1 MTAGLTTLAQTV
13 AGVRSRLAEA
23 GIADAAMEARIL
35 IGGLLALSA
44 TEIFVGGDRLLDASE
59 IAIIEDALAR
69 RLKREPVHRILGKR
83 EFHGLDFLISKETLE
98 PRPDTEVLVDS
109 LLDHARQ
116 WGDRNIRI
124 LDLGTGTG
132 AIILALLDGLPS
144 ASGIG
149 SDISGDALKTAAEN
163 ARRFGL
169 EQRFQAVES
178 HWFDKIDGSFDII
191 VSNPPYI
198 RSDVI
203 PDLEPEVRDFD
214 PMAALDGGADGLAA
228 YREIASRAES
238 FLKAD
243 GCIGVEIGFDQRQA
257 VTELFEAAGFK
268 LMLAGRDYG
277 DNDRVLIFA
286 KSVFDVAKQKKKLGI
301 PKEAG

>member
-1 MTAGLTTLAQTV
+1 MTTLGEAV
-13 AGVRSRLAEA
+13 ADARARFSAA
-23 GIADAAMEARIL
+23 GFADAAIEARIL
-35 IGGLLALSA
+35 IGGLLGLSS
-44 TEIFVGGDRLLDASE
+44 TEVFVGGDREIDAVSVE
-59 IAIIEDALAR
+59 RIDDAVAR

-109 LLDHARQ
+109 ILDHARQ
-116 WGDRNIRI
+116 SGKRDIRI

-132 AIILALLDGLPS
+132 AIILALLNGLPS
-144 ASGIG
+144 ATGMG
-149 SDISGDALKTAAEN
+149 SDISVDALNTATEN
-163 ARRFGL
+163 ARRLGL
-169 EQRFQAVES
+169 DQRLQAVQS
-178 HWFDKIDGSFDII
+178 HWFDKIDGRFDII

-203 PDLEPEVRDFD
+203 PDLDPEVRDFD
-214 PMAALDGGADGLAA
+214 PMAALDGGTDGLTA
-228 YREIASRAES
+228 YREIASRADG

-243 GCIGVEIGFDQRQA
+243 GLIGVEIGFDQKQA
-257 VTELFEAAGFK
+257 VTELFEASGFM
-268 LMLAGRDYG
+268 LMQALQDYG